1 MTVLTDKFNW
11 DTHGVAILGKVSP
24 GSVHI
29 HPPIHSSNMMRFA
42 ISPEVT
48 SVAVTI
54 ALVGYVDSIVAA
66 KESSSR
72 FNYPI
77 SPNRELTALGLG
89 EQFRA

>member
-1 MTVLTDKFNW
+1 
-11 DTHGVAILGKVSP
+11 
-24 GSVHI
+24 
-29 HPPIHSSNMMRFA
+29 MMRFA

-66 KESSSR
+66 KEHSSR

-89 EQFRA
+89 E

>member
-1 MTVLTDKFNW
+1 MD
-11 DTHGVAILGKVSP
+11 ILGKVSP

-29 HPPIHSSNMMRFA
+29 HLPIHSSSMMRFA

-66 KESSSR
+66 KEHSSR

-89 EQFRA
+89 KSVFV